1 MMEVKAEIKK
11 NEVDLSVLIWK
22 CFKDEKAS
30 CRIYCRIPSALTKCM
45 YTQILVQYFP
55 LEDKKLTEVA
65 IDLRGTILR
74 GRLPQ
79 WLSGKESTCNAGDS
93 G

>member
-1 MMEVKAEIKK
+1 MEMFER
-11 NEVDLSVLIWK
+11 WK
-22 CFKDEKAS
+22 SKLQNMLYNSFGLNKM
-30 CRIYCRIPSALTKCM
+30 YM

-74 GRLPQ
+74 GRVPQ
-79 WLSGKESTCNAGDS
+79 WFGGKESTCNAGDLD
-93 G
+93 